1 MRLDSKLPCLVL
13 VGCSLFGVVSAC
25 SSSDSSAPAAGGSG
39 GVAGSAGAGG
49 MAGTAGTAGAA
60 GSGGAGGTGGAST
73 GARTIV
79 AAAGGA
85 ITADGIVL
93 DIPPGAL
100 AADTDI
106 TLTVSDGSTSPAAAT
121 LVAKVYDFG
130 PNGTKFSKPVKL
142 TIAFDAAKLGSKQPV
157 VSFLDAGKW
166 VALSDSAATGGD
178 VVATTTHFTS
188 FGVVGVD
195 AAACLALAKTD
206 CQACCKTTFAN
217 GAGAAEPLDNA
228 IKYCGCTSGAPCDA
242 DCAANVCQGLAP
254 STQCQT
260 CLTTVGSANPQP
272 ACMTQGQQACA
283 ASASCTAYINCALGC
298 P

>member
-1 MRLDSKLPCLVL
+1 MRLDSTLPCLVL
-13 VGCSLFGVVSAC
+13 VGCSLLGVVSAC

-49 MAGTAGTAGAA
+49 SAGAAGAAGAA
-60 GSGGAGGTGGAST
+60 GSGGAGGAST

-79 AAAGGA
+79 AAEGGA

-93 DIPPGAL
+93 DIPAGAL
-100 AADTDI
+100 AADTAI
-106 TLTVSDGSTSPAAAT
+106 TLAVSDGSTSPDAAS

-130 PNGTKFSKPVKL
+130 PNGTKFSKPVTL
-142 TIAFDAAKLGSKQPV
+142 TIAFDAGKLGSKQPV

-195 AAACLALAKTD
+195 AAACLAMAKTD

-217 GAGAAEPLDNA
+217 GAGAAEPLANA
-228 IKYCGCTSGAPCDA
+228 IKYCGCTSGSPCDA
-242 DCAANVCQGLAP
+242 DCAANVCQNLAP
-254 STQCQT
+254 SSQCQT
-260 CLTTVGSANPQP
+260 CLGTVGSANPQP
-272 ACMTQGQQACA
+272 ACITQGQQACA
-283 ASASCTAYINCALGC
+283 ASASCAAYTACATGC